1 MKTLR
6 EIMRPEFLFTVQRG
20 ATVRDAVQVMTA
32 NNVGI
37 VLVLEGERLV
47 GVFSERDVVRRVVD
61 RGLDPARTPV
71 GDVMTTQLVVGDPD
85 EDYQSAIRKMDQAN
99 IRHLLVVKGSE
110 MLSMISIRDL
120 IRVDMQDKGEEIRY
134 LREYL
139 YQVPAEVGRPE
150 LPHPPHPALSPERRG
165 CAGPSSHILSMSA
178 ARRLDLRA
186 PQPDHLPWPGHDLDL
201 EAPAQRGHVAQ
212 QRTDLRVLARLE
224 LRHGGLR
231 DVKQL
236 RGGGL

>member
-6 EIMRPEFLFTVQRG
+6 EIMRPEFLFMVQRG
-20 ATVRDAVQVMTA
+20 ATVREAVQVMTA

-71 GDVMTTQLVVGDPD
+71 GEVMTTQLVVGDPD

-150 LPHPPHPALSPERRG
+150 A
-165 CAGPSSHILSMSA
+165 
-178 ARRLDLRA
+178 
-186 PQPDHLPWPGHDLDL
+186 
-201 EAPAQRGHVAQ
+201 
-212 QRTDLRVLARLE
+212 
-224 LRHGGLR
+224 
-231 DVKQL
+231 
-236 RGGGL
+236 

>member
-1 MKTLR
+1 MKKLR
-6 EIMRPEFLFTVQRG
+6 EIMRDGFLFVVQRE

-61 RGLDPARTPV
+61 PGLDPDRTPV
-71 GDVMTTQLVVGDPD
+71 GDVMTSQIIAGDPD
-85 EDYQSAIRKMDQAN
+85 EDYQSAMRKMDQAN
-99 IRHLLVVKGSE
+99 IRHLLVVKGPQ

-139 YQVPAEVGRPE
+139 YQVPQEPARPT
-150 LPHPPHPALSPERRG
+150 
-165 CAGPSSHILSMSA
+165 
-178 ARRLDLRA
+178 ARA
-186 PQPDHLPWPGHDLDL
+186 
-201 EAPAQRGHVAQ
+201 
-212 QRTDLRVLARLE
+212 
-224 LRHGGLR
+224 
-231 DVKQL
+231 
-236 RGGGL
+236 